1 MNMVIDRESFWVYGL
16 GTGRLPRFFDIVG
29 WVATLLRTTRA
40 GLCAQ
45 HDKGVEV
52 MKVTIELPELVEIN
66 AGETTVQFSWSEV
79 ASDKLLA
86 FIAEAACVGV
96 AKAGNDSA
104 SGAKAHAEKNGLEI
118 ETARRELIESWVEA
132 RYQSGEF
139 GRSGVGESAETR
151 EAKSM
156 LRVQVKAGDA
166 KKYKN
171 ASPEERSAMVDKAWD
186 KLADE
191 QKAAYLKTAKARLE
205 LKAKQAAELASL
217 ATGVKI

>member
-1 MNMVIDRESFWVYGL
+1 
-16 GTGRLPRFFDIVG
+16 
-29 WVATLLRTTRA
+29 
-40 GLCAQ
+40 
-45 HDKGVEV
+45 
-52 MKVTIELPELVEIN
+52 MKVTIELPEMVEIN

-139 GRSGVGESAETR
+139 GRTGGTGESAETR

-156 LRVQVKAGDA
+156 LRAVVKEGDA

-171 ASPEERSAMVDKAWD
+171 ASPEERSAIVDKAWD

-205 LKAKQAAELASL
+205 LKAKQAAELAAL